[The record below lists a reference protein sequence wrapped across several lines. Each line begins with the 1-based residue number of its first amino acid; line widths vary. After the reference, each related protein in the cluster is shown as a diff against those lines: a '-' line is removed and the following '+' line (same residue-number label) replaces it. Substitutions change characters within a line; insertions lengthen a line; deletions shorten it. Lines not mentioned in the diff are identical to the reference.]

1 MLGTPNRY
9 PGSVKY
15 NDMFNE
21 WADSKQEIDEAAGRE
36 WDFGFEAW
44 KAHLVQKFGGSRFVG
59 LEFNAFS
66 MSDRPVSVKFGPGT
80 SGNAKMK
87 AVFTDGS
94 GDTKTTQFG
103 YKGMSDFT
111 KHHDEGRKSSY
122 LARHGAKSSGQ
133 KWNDPTTAGSLSR
146 WVLWNKKSLSESK
159 KSFKNKF
166 NLRAEETNARY
177 SVADLGYQESMFI
190 TDPGR
195 RAVWDYETD
204 YSVEDAE

>member
-1 MLGTPNRY
+1 V
-9 PGSVKY
+9 S
-15 NDMFNE
+15 
-21 WADSKQEIDEAAGRE
+21 
-36 WDFGFEAW
+36 FG
-44 KAHLVQKFGGSRFVG
+44 K
-59 LEFNAFS
+59 
-66 MSDRPVSVKFGPGT
+66 GT

-103 YKGMSDFT
+103 YKGMSDYT
-111 KHHDEGRKSSY
+111 KHGDDKRKSSY

-166 NLRAEETNARY
+166 NLGAEGNYE
-177 SVADLGYQESMFI
+177 SPIEEEGYQKSIFI
-190 TDPGR
+190 TEAGR
-195 RAVWDYETD
+195 RSVWAYEPD
-204 YSVEDAE
+204 YSITEDSL